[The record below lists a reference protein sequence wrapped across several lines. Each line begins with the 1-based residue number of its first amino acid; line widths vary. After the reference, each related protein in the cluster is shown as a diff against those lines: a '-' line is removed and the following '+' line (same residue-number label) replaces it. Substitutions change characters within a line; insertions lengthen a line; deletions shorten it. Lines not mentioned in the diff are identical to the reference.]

1 MPRVS
6 FDALPDHGRLWV
18 FPASRTL
25 SEAESATLLEAVD
38 GFLEQWAAHGVALQ
52 SARELREG
60 QFLVVAVDEDVEAPS
75 GCSIDALMNR
85 LRDLG
90 GALGVGLIEHGPI
103 WFRDDGGVRT
113 VSRSEFRSLAAA
125 GEVDVAT
132 PVFDT
137 TLTRVSRFREG
148 GLEQPAGDSW
158 HGKSF
163 FRGQTGS

>member
-25 SEAESATLLEAVD
+25 SDTESSALLEAVD
-38 GFLEQWAAHGVALQ
+38 DFLEQWAAHGVALQ

-60 QFLVVAVDEDVEAPS
+60 RFLVVAVDEDVEAPS

-85 LRDLG
+85 LRALG
-90 GALGVGLIEHGPI
+90 GELGVGLIEHGSI
-103 WFRDDGGVRT
+103 WFRDGEGVRT
-113 VSRSEFRSLAAA
+113 VSRAEFRSLAAE
-125 GEVDVAT
+125 GDVDIAT
-132 PVFDT
+132 RVFDT

-148 GLEQPAGDSW
+148 GLEQPAGDTW
-158 HGKSF
+158 HGKAF
-163 FRGQTGS
+163 FGGQVGG